1 MLLCIACV
9 PDISEA
15 DAHISVVM
23 QMVEKQI
30 PPPISELKAA
40 TVPVQYLESKC
51 SQLKIINNILYRT
64 MNTNGE
70 LTDVVVLP
78 QSLIPVVLKQLHD
91 LGSHQSIK
99 RTLKLVR
106 LRRFNLPY
114 YRNLVQVMRM
124 S

>member
-1 MLLCIACV
+1 MLLKL
-9 PDISEA
+9 
-15 DAHISVVM
+15 H
-23 QMVEKQI
+23 
-30 PPPISELKAA
+30 SELKAA